1 MKKQFSTQIKTSSA
15 TTSSPWNKL
24 HNTYKKAQSVVTSK
38 RTCKEKVKLLKY
50 EKSTKKL
57 NPEGLSFPDNL
68 MAVLGWS
75 RAKA

>member
-1 MKKQFSTQIKTSSA
+1 MKSSNLQKKSKPLA
-15 TTSSPWNKL
+15 THIVKSRSLITTKPS
-24 HNTYKKAQSVVTSK
+24 
-38 RTCKEKVKLLKY
+38 CKEKVKLLKY

-68 MAVLGWS
+68 MAVLGWR